1 MALCS
6 GLCRAIE
13 ATPVDKSGTISSG
26 LAAITNAGQPGH
38 LWLAVYGASRT
49 TAGGTLI
56 KPKFRVAGA
65 FGSSSTLASNG
76 LILDEGN
83 PSDEGKS
90 GKVM

>member
-1 MALCS
+1 MVG
-6 GLCRAIE
+6 GLWR
-13 ATPVDKSGTISSG
+13 
-26 LAAITNAGQPGH
+26 
-38 LWLAVYGASRT
+38 
-49 TAGGTLI
+49 
-56 KPKFRVAGA
+56 KPNNGWRHIHQTEIRVAGA